1 MHLIASLHRPDA
13 RWRAGED
20 DVAGLQR
27 VVLGEIRDLLRD
39 RPDHL
44 SEIRLLAL
52 LAVHIEPES
61 ALRRMPDLGSRD
73 ELGARR
79 RLVEVFAEIPRT
91 AVVFAPLLQVPPRH
105 IEADRIAE
113 HVIVRFLRVDAAPA
127 FGERDDQFRLVVI
140 VRRLGGI
147 VDCSAL
153 TFRYR
158 YQRELALDEE
168 ERL

>member
-1 MHLIASLHRPDA
+1 MA
-13 RWRAGED
+13 
-20 DVAGLQR
+20 
-27 VVLGEIRDLLRD
+27 
-39 RPDHL
+39 
-44 SEIRLLAL
+44 
-52 LAVHIEPES
+52 
-61 ALRRMPDLGSRD
+61 DLGGRH
-73 ELGARR
+73 ELAARR
-79 RLVEVFAEIPRT
+79 RLVEVLAEIPGT
-91 AVVFAPLLQVPPRH
+91 AVVLAPLLQVPPRH

-140 VRRLGGI
+140 VRGLGGI

-168 ERL
+168 ERLLAAVAAHLFLVPGVIAPDAENAPYGELVRRACDRQGGRGPQGNRVSHGFLALKKARF